1 MVLNLFKTDR
11 RGQPVPPR
19 APAGRRIYVVGD
31 IHGRAD
37 LLRRMQDM
45 ILADAVGIGRS
56 QPVVV
61 YLGDYID
68 RGLESRQVLDTLLN
82 EPLPGFEEIRLLGNH
97 EQAMM
102 DFLEDAGIGPA
113 WLYYGGAATLYSYGI
128 NAQARTPEGADRFAH
143 LSAEL
148 GRALPRHHL
157 SLLRELQ
164 LHHIEGDYLF
174 VHAGIRPG
182 IPLYDQQQEDLL
194 YIRDDFLNYA
204 DPHEHIVVHGHTI
217 TSGPDVRPNRIG
229 IDTGAFATGRLTCL
243 VLDGAERRFLQT

>member
-1 MVLNLFKTDR
+1 MMMNLFKTDR

-19 APAGRRIYVVGD
+19 APAGRRIYVIGD
-31 IHGRAD
+31 VHGRAD
-37 LLRRMQDM
+37 LLRQMQDM
-45 ILADAVGIGRS
+45 VLADAANFGRC

-68 RGLESRQVLDTLLN
+68 RGLESRQVLDMLLN

-97 EQAMM
+97 EQAML
-102 DFLEDAGIGPA
+102 DFLDDPGIGPA

-128 NAQARTPEGADRFAH
+128 NSHARTPEGADRFAH
-143 LSAEL
+143 LSSEL
-148 GRALPRHHL
+148 VRALPRQHVGF
-157 SLLRELQ
+157 LRELQ
-164 LHHIEGDYLF
+164 LHHVEGDYLF

-182 IPLYDQQQEDLL
+182 VPLEDQQTEDLL
-194 YIRDDFLNYA
+194 YIRDDFLNYS
-204 DPHEHIVVHGHTI
+204 DPHGHIVVHGHTI

-243 VLDGAERRFLQT
+243 VLDGAERQFLQT

>member
-1 MVLNLFKTDR
+1 MVLSIFRADR

-19 APAGRRIYVVGD
+19 APAGRRIYVIGD

-37 LLRRMQDM
+37 LLRQMQDM
-45 ILADAVGIGRS
+45 ILADAAGIGHC
-56 QPVVV
+56 QPVAV

-68 RGLESRQVLDTLLN
+68 RGLESRQVLDMLLN
-82 EPLPGFEEIRLLGNH
+82 EPLSGFEEIRLLGNH
-97 EQAMM
+97 EQAML
-102 DFLEDAGIGPA
+102 DFLEDSGIGPA

-128 NAQARTPEGADRFAH
+128 NAHARTPEGADRFAH
-143 LSAEL
+143 LSSEL
-148 GRALPRHHL
+148 ARLLPRQHL
-157 SLLRELQ
+157 GLLRELE

-182 IPLYDQQQEDLL
+182 IPIERQQREDLL
-194 YIRDDFLNYA
+194 YIRDEFLNYS
-204 DPHEHIVVHGHTI
+204 DSHGCIVVHGHTI

-243 VLDGAERRFLQT
+243 VLDGVERRFLQT

>member
-37 LLRRMQDM
+37 LLRQMQDM
-45 ILADAVGIGRS
+45 ILADAAGIGRS
-56 QPVVV
+56 QAVVV

-148 GRALPRHHL
+148 GRVLPRHHL

-182 IPLYDQQQEDLL
+182 VPLYDQQQEDLL